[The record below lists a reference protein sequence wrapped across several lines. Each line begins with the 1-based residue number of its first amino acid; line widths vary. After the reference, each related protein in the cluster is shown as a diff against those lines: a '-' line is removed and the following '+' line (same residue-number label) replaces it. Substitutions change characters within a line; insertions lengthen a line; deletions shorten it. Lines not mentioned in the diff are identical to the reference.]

1 MLKKKQWFLFIALN
15 IFFIVFFY
23 FLWHTDNPRPYTN
36 MAYFVVMGAIALFA
50 IKQEGIIYNIIGSNP
65 WQTTFL
71 FSGLMIICFTITL
84 MGHKLIERGVIPL
97 PADVQRWIFF
107 TQPWKKINRLLSV
120 IGILLVVLA
129 LELFY
134 RVYAI
139 GLLGK
144 SRSPHQAI
152 LLSSAAS
159 ALRGLASGPTAGL
172 YDFSLSYLWGT
183 VYLKS
188 GLAPALIVHLVWD
201 ILFVYGSP
209 G

>member
-1 MLKKKQWFLFIALN
+1 LKKKQWLLFVVLN

-36 MAYFVVMGAIALFA
+36 MAYFLVMGVTALFA
-50 IKQEGIIYNIIGSNP
+50 IKREGITYKVIGSNP
-65 WQTTFL
+65 WQKTFL
-71 FSGLMIICFTITL
+71 FSGLMIIFFAITL

-97 PADVQRWIFF
+97 RLDVQRWIYF
-107 TQPWKKINRLLSV
+107 TQPWKEINRMLS
-120 IGILLVVLA
+120 IMGIILVVLA
-129 LELFY
+129 LEFFY

-139 GLLGK
+139 GLLG
-144 SRSPHQAI
+144 RLGSPHRAI
-152 LLSSAAS
+152 LISSVAS
-159 ALRGLASGPTAGL
+159 ALRGLMSGPTAGL

>member
-1 MLKKKQWFLFIALN
+1 LNKKQWLFFLALN
-15 IFFIVFFY
+15 IFFIVSFY
-23 FLWHTDNPRPYTN
+23 FLWHTGNPRPYTN
-36 MAYFVVMGAIALFA
+36 MAYFVLMGAMALFA
-50 IKQEGIIYNIIGSNP
+50 IKQEGITYNIVGSNP

-71 FSGLMIICFTITL
+71 FSGLMIICFAITL
-84 MGHKLIERGVIPL
+84 MGHKLIEKGIIPL
-97 PADVQRWIFF
+97 TSDVQRWIHF
-107 TQPWKKINRLLSV
+107 TQPWKEINRLLSV
-120 IGILLVVLA
+120 IGIILVVLA

-144 SRSPHQAI
+144 SGSPHRAL

-159 ALRGLASGPTAGL
+159 ALRGLSSGPIAGL
-172 YDFSLSYLWGT
+172 YDFSLSYVWGT

-188 GLAPALIVHLVWD
+188 GLVPALIVHLVWD